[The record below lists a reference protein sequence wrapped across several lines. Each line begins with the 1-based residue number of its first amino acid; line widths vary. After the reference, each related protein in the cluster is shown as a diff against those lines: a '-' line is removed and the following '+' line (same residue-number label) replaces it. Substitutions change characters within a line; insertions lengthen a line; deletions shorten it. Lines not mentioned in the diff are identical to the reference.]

1 MMRQWIAFAMMVPLM
16 ACLAVAMAHA
26 FRDLWKHSSWIDRL
40 WYVAFVPFAIGFV
53 MLSCR

>member
-1 MMRQWIAFAMMVPLM
+1 MRQWIAFAMMVPLM